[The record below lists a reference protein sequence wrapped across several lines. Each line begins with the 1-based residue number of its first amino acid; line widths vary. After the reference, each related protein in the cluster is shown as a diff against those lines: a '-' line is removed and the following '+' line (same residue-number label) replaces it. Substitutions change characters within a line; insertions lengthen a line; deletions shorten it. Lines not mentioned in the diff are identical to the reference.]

1 MPKKLLLCRNIGDT
15 GDDSEGEGAGGL
27 VGVLAEAE
35 PAPLLGEGHQGF
47 EVAQPPATRHMS
59 ARATVIG
66 RKM

>member
-15 GDDSEGEGAGGL
+15 RDDGEGEGAGGL

-35 PAPLLGEGHQGF
+35 APLLGEGHQGF
-47 EVAQPPATRHMS
+47 EVAQPPATRRMS